1 MLKGID
7 VSHHNKNM
15 KNLADINNYDFI
27 IIKASEGKSYKDPF
41 CKRWMDYLTEKSLK
55 GFYHFARPELGN
67 SPEAE
72 ANNFLSVIVDMK
84 KPYLLALDV
93 EAGALN
99 YKALDTWC
107 LRWLEAV
114 YKATGVKPLIYCSEA
129 ETKRFKKCCDWGAG
143 LWIAK
148 WSANKPKSI
157 APWEFFAIWQFT
169 ASGACSCVRVDEDY
183 FNGNRDQFLRYCGVN
198 DNEGE
203 NTDTNSGT
211 DRRIS
216 ESGKVKRASG
226 SKRNNSK
233 KS

>member
-72 ANNFLSVIVDMK
+72 ANNFLSVIASMK

-114 YKATGVKPLIYCSEA
+114 YKASGVKPLIYCSEA

-143 LWIAK
+143 LWVAK

-157 APWEFFAIWQFT
+157 APWEFFAIWQYT

-198 DNEGE
+198 DNEGQ
-203 NTDTNSGT
+203 NSDTNSGT
-211 DRRIS
+211 DRCVS

-226 SKRNNSK
+226 SKRKDIK